1 MNVTVQSKT
10 LEVTDALRAFCEK
23 HARKVDRFGRKIS
36 SVNIYIE
43 NVKRKKNDP
52 TSASVQYSVK
62 LPGSILV
69 VKRTAVDMYDAV
81 IDATNGIMRQIRKC
95 KEKRISKKRN

>member
-23 HARKVDRFGRKIS
+23 QAQKVNRFGRRIS

-43 NVKRKKNDP
+43 NIKRKKNDP
-52 TSASVQYSVK
+52 SSASVQYSVK
-62 LPGSILV
+62 LPGSVVV
-69 VKRTAVDMYDAV
+69 VKRTAADMYEAV
-81 IDATNGIMRQIRKC
+81 VSATNGIMRQVRKC
-95 KEKRISKKRN
+95 KEKRITKKRN